1 MVDQREDWHLTE
13 MLHSPKG
20 RGDPFAAAVRAT
32 RMPMIVTD
40 PGQSDH
46 PIVFVNEA
54 FQKLTGYSRDEII
67 GRNCRFM
74 QGPETDQDTVA
85 KVRRAISQGEDIDVE
100 ILNYRKDGSTFWN
113 ALYLSPVRDD
123 SGKISFFFASQL
135 DVTDRVETRLRLAH
149 AKLEIER
156 EVVSR
161 TAALNEALRDKTLLL
176 HEVDHR
182 VKNNLN
188 MIGSLLRLQA
198 RSIPDKTVA
207 AKLNEML
214 ERVDALSTVHRRLY
228 QSENIRRFDVGDFL
242 STLVQDVLVAS
253 GRQDIR
259 LIADIEPLVVT
270 SERAAPLGLVLNEIL
285 TNAVKHAFADGRSG
299 TLTISARR
307 HGARADIRI
316 EDDGPGMDA
325 AISNAGLGNVLVTR
339 LGRQADV
346 EVEYVRMNPGLAVC
360 LSFPVETA
368 A

>member
-1 MVDQREDWHLTE
+1 MDQRDDWHLTE

-32 RMPMIVTD
+32 RMPMIITD
-40 PGQSDH
+40 PAQTDN

-54 FQKLTGYSRDEII
+54 FQKLSGYSREEII

-85 KVRRAISQGEDIDVE
+85 ALRRAIGMGEDIDVE

-123 SGKISFFFASQL
+123 AGRIRFFFASQL
-135 DVTDRVETRLRLAH
+135 NVTERVETRLRLARS
-149 AKLEIER
+149 KQDVER
-156 EVVSR
+156 EVVTR

-198 RSIPDKTVA
+198 RSIPDKAVA

-214 ERVDALSTVHRRLY
+214 ERVDALSTVHRKLY
-228 QSENIRRFDVGDFL
+228 QSENIRQFDVGAFL
-242 STLVQDVLVAS
+242 TTLVSDVMVAA

-259 LIADIEPLVVT
+259 VETTIERLVVT

-299 TLTISARR
+299 TLSVSAGRDDDRATIRVA
-307 HGARADIRI
+307 
-316 EDDGPGMDA
+316 DDGPGMDVA
-325 AISNAGLGNVLVTR
+325 KSKAGLGNVLVTR

-346 EVEYVRMNPGLAVC
+346 NVEYVSANPGLAVV
-360 LSFPVETA
+360 LRFPVEA
-368 A
+368 EA